1 MQDGQIFHRHGSW
14 FVRYWDTVI
23 KDGVS
28 VRARICRRIG
38 PYDDQHRSKKS
49 VEQRAKEILDPINA
63 KRVQPE
69 STLSVETYIESY
81 YLPHVKEHRRPST
94 YKGYRDI
101 CKNHLKGRLAASLRD
116 FRCVDGDRLLAS
128 ISRESSLSHTSLKHL
143 KSFLS
148 GAFSFAKRQG
158 AIDGINPMMDVSIP
172 KGTHGG
178 DTYAYS
184 LEEIQAMLARTNE
197 PSRTVL
203 AVAAFSGLR
212 HSELRGLRWPDFTGD
227 ELRVSRTV
235 WGRYVSEPK
244 TRASAAPVPVLPFL
258 SHVLGEYRKRN
269 PGDGYIFA
277 GPTGVPLNL
286 ANLVRRVIVP
296 ALDTCAICT
305 EPKSAHG
312 EGADHAFR
320 PDAKAPKW
328 RGWHAF
334 RRGLATNLYRLG
346 VRERTIQE
354 ILRHANVSTT
364 LAFYVKPASTD
375 SHAAMAKLEKALGN
389 NWATEQIRHA

>member
-1 MQDGQIFHRHGSW
+1 
-14 FVRYWDTVI
+14 
-23 KDGVS
+23 
-28 VRARICRRIG
+28 
-38 PYDDQHRSKKS
+38 
-49 VEQRAKEILDPINA
+49 
-63 KRVQPE
+63 
-69 STLSVETYIESY
+69 
-81 YLPHVKEHRRPST
+81 
-94 YKGYRDI
+94 
-101 CKNHLKGRLAASLRD
+101 
-116 FRCVDGDRLLAS
+116 
-128 ISRESSLSHTSLKHL
+128 
-143 KSFLS
+143 
-148 GAFSFAKRQG
+148 
-158 AIDGINPMMDVSIP
+158 
-172 KGTHGG
+172 
-178 DTYAYS
+178 
-184 LEEIQAMLARTNE
+184 
-197 PSRTVL
+197 
-203 AVAAFSGLR
+203 
-212 HSELRGLRWPDFTGD
+212 
-227 ELRVSRTV
+227 
-235 WGRYVSEPK
+235 
-244 TRASAAPVPVLPFL
+244 
-258 SHVLGEYRKRN
+258 VLGEYRKRN

-305 EPKSAHG
+305 EPRSAHG
-312 EGADHAFR
+312 DSTDHIFR